1 MEDPKLLNY
10 LETFVSAK
18 RLQRF
23 EEVLH
28 WRTRYLTVV
37 MEDVY
42 HQHNASAVIRSAD
55 IFGIQD
61 VHLVE
66 DRFSDRL
73 DKKIA
78 LGAQKWTNIHKHS
91 STEECIKSLRGQGF
105 SIIATTSKP
114 EAKTIE
120 QIPID
125 QKMAFVFGTEKEG
138 LSEDALAKADE
149 LLHIPMVGF
158 TESLNVSVAVAIV
171 LHQITKKLHSS
182 GQNWQLSKEEKAVI
196 RADWIKK
203 SIKNIDKIV
212 ARFQEGM

>member
-61 VHLVE
+61 VHLIE

-125 QKMAFVFGTEKEG
+125 QKMAFVFGTEKEA

>member
-61 VHLVE
+61 VHLIE

-78 LGAQKWTNIHKHS
+78 LGAQKWTNIHKHN

-149 LLHIPMVGF
+149 LLHISMVGF

-182 GQNWQLSKEEKAVI
+182 GENWQLSKEEKAVI

>member
-1 MEDPKLLNY
+1 MEDVKLLNY
-10 LETFVSAK
+10 LETFVSEK

-23 EEVLH
+23 EEVLN
-28 WRTRYLTVV
+28 WRTRYITVV

-61 VHLVE
+61 VHLIE
-66 DRFSDRL
+66 RRFTDRL

-78 LGAQKWTNIHKHS
+78 LGAQKWTDIHKHS
-91 STEECIKSLRGQGF
+91 DTEECIQSLRHKGF
-105 SIIATTSKP
+105 RILATTSKP
-114 EAKTIE
+114 NAKTLE
-120 QIPID
+120 EIPID

-149 LLHIPMVGF
+149 LIHIPMVGF
-158 TESLNVSVAVAIV
+158 TESLNVSVAAAIV
-171 LHQITKKLHSS
+171 LHQMTQKLRSS
-182 GQNWQLSKEEKAVI
+182 EQCWRLSKEEKAVI

-212 ARFQEGM
+212 ARFHKGI

>member
-1 MEDPKLLNY
+1 MEDAKLLNY
-10 LETFVSAK
+10 LENFVSEK

-23 EEVLH
+23 EEVLN
-28 WRTRYLTVV
+28 WRTRYITVV

-61 VHLVE
+61 VHLIE

-78 LGAQKWTNIHKHS
+78 LGAQKWTDIHKHS
-91 STEECIKSLRGQGF
+91 DTEECMQSLRRKGF
-105 SIIATTSKP
+105 MVYATTSKP
-114 EAKTIE
+114 EAKTLE
-120 QIPID
+120 EIPID
-125 QKMAFVFGTEKEG
+125 KKMAFVFGTEKEG

-149 LLHIPMVGF
+149 LIHIPMVGF

-171 LHQITKKLHSS
+171 LHQMTLKLHSS
-182 GQNWQLSKEEKAVI
+182 EQDWRLSKEEKAVI

-212 ARFQEGM
+212 ARFHEGV